1 MLVSCA
7 GRTLDTDE
15 VASVMRQHI
24 KYLFTYTRRYI
35 KQQRH
40 HRVREARMR
49 ARRQGIENPNI
60 DDADIDMTSAY
71 AAAERDPEGCAY
83 TAFRAKVVSALY
95 ALQRRKAITRLK
107 SGKYRF
113 PRQQEG

>member
-1 MLVSCA
+1 MLLRPLQIADGHVD
-7 GRTLDTDE
+7 GG
-15 VASVMRQHI
+15 M
-24 KYLFTYTRRYI
+24 LFRI
-35 KQQRH
+35 
-40 HRVREARMR
+40 
-49 ARRQGIENPNI
+49 
-60 DDADIDMTSAY
+60 DADHYPADFLRIQSSVRVWRSGTAY